1 MLLLILIDEEITVAI
16 KRCLQVDQ
24 VSITDKRPTKD
35 LIKIKLAK
43 SQMIAEAR
51 LVCNFM
57 HENIIKIYGVA
68 CDSAPVKVINLS
80 LA

>member
-1 MLLLILIDEEITVAI
+1 MVTNSSAEEISVAV
-16 KRCLQVDQ
+16 KRCLQVDK
-24 VSITDKRPTKD
+24 VSITDKRSTND
-35 LIKIKLAK
+35 IIKIKLAK

-68 CDSAPVKVINLS
+68 CNSAPVKVTNL
-80 LA
+80 